1 MHGPDGPPDAD
12 DPAVTPARVWRVEG
26 ARTTERLDE
35 LAVEEPLEI
44 RLACDQDRRRVRRG
58 ISVTMRTPGHDRE
71 LAVGFLFTEG
81 LIESPDQVA
90 NVEDWGPGNVVR
102 VELNPG
108 VAVDLQRLERHFFA
122 ASSCG
127 VCGKASLEAV
137 RVRPRSEPIPGRPAV
152 AVEVIEGLPG
162 TLRAAQGAFD
172 RTGGLHAS
180 ALFDPSGR
188 LIDLREDVGRHNA
201 LDKLIGAAFLAGN
214 TPIRDG
220 VLLVS
225 GRASFELVQKA
236 AVAGIPV
243 LAAVGAPSSL
253 AVELAGELGMTL
265 VGFVRPDRFN
275 IYAGPDRIVRRGD
288 TTPPRE
294 GEAPSEPG
302 WDTTRTEP
310 RPPGSPG
317 AADERPT

>member
-1 MHGPDGPPDAD
+1 MHGPDGPDNPD
-12 DPAVTPARVWRVEG
+12 DPAIAAVRVWRVED
-26 ARTTERLDE
+26 ARTTEAPDE

-44 RLACDQDRRRVRRG
+44 RLAFDADGRRIRRG

-81 LIESPDQVA
+81 ILQTPEQVA
-90 NVEDWGPGNVVR
+90 KVDDWGPGNVVR
-102 VELNPG
+102 VELAPG
-108 VAVDLQRLERHFFA
+108 VAVDLARLERHFYA

-137 RVRPRSEPIPGRPAV
+137 RVRPAFAPIAGRPTI
-152 AVEVIEGLPG
+152 EPQVIHRLPE

-180 ALFDPSGR
+180 ALFDSDGR
-188 LIDLREDVGRHNA
+188 LLELREDVGRHNA
-201 LDKLIGAAFLAGN
+201 LDKLIGTSFLAGRI
-214 TPIRDG
+214 PLRDG
-220 VLLVS
+220 ILLVS

-253 AVELAGELGMTL
+253 AVELACEHGMTL
-265 VGFVRPDRFN
+265 VGFVRSDRFN
-275 IYAGPDRIVRRGD
+275 IYTGPERVLHGGQV
-288 TTPPRE
+288 TPRQ
-294 GEAPSEPG
+294 
-302 WDTTRTEP
+302 
-310 RPPGSPG
+310 SP
-317 AADERPT
+317 